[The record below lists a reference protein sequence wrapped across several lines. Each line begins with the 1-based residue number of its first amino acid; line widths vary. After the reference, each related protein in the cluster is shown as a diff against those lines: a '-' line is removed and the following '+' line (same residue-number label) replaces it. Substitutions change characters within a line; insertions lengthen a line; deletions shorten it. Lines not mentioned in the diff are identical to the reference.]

1 MEISGVQITNIHTIH
16 ASGSVQNLVHW
27 LLLSLVTETCDTW
40 YFYTCRQEENSQM
53 ALITRIEKEDEYK
66 NDMKLITLMDTRASY
81 IV

>member
-1 MEISGVQITNIHTIH
+1 
-16 ASGSVQNLVHW
+16 
-27 LLLSLVTETCDTW
+27 
-40 YFYTCRQEENSQM
+40 M